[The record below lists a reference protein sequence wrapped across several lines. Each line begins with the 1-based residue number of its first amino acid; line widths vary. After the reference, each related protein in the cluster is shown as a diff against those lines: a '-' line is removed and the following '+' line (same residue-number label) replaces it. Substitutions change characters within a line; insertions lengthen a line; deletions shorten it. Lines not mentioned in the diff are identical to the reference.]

1 MQQLSPYQVVKHT
14 WTFRSVKTE
23 KLMHIPFV
31 GWSAEAELIAKKY
44 KFHFPQYTPQYFNRT
59 LKSICKAAGINT
71 QVRLTRYQGSKE
83 IIIEKLKHDLITS
96 HTARRTSVS
105 LLLAKGVPPTVVMKL
120 TGHTDI
126 TTMMKYERTT
136 TELLE
141 KSLLEIFN

>member
-1 MQQLSPYQVVKHT
+1 LT
-14 WTFRSVKTE
+14 
-23 KLMHIPFV
+23 
-31 GWSAEAELIAKKY
+31 KKY

-141 KSLLEIFN
+141 NHYWKFLIRNFKYAHRIHRHIPFTPPLFHMGKIMIY